1 MVEKC
6 SDTVLCDV
14 TMNSG
19 NSGGPLLDATGRVA
33 GINTSIFLVDRRV
46 SGGVQA
52 NSAISFLEQNI
63 PDFLA
68 SHDERKE
75 LLSPE
80 IASSGAASTAFIE
93 VFFND
98 AVPVLAA
105 KDGIRLAGC
114 YFVDD
119 SCLSCKGSGGVP
131 CPNHSCQQGTISQKS
146 SITRIIGFGEY
157 AREVQIPTFNR
168 VDCKD
173 CVAGAVTCPACGGS
187 GKARN

>member
-1 MVEKC
+1 MPSEATEKNG
-6 SDTVLCDV
+6 S
-14 TMNSG
+14 M
-19 NSGGPLLDATGRVA
+19 ATAFAAAKKKAERL
-33 GINTSIFLVDRRV
+33 TLPK
-46 SGGVQA
+46 
-52 NSAISFLEQNI
+52 L
-63 PDFLA
+63 
-68 SHDERKE
+68 ERKLFDRQE